1 LAKLPRE
8 AIGRLIVIDG
18 VDQSGKKTQ
27 TGLLVKRIR
36 QQGFHCVRW
45 DFPVY
50 QTTIGKR
57 LKAYLNGMERQDLHV
72 VHLLY
77 AANKWEVARKI
88 EGQLRRGCIVVANR
102 YTPSNLVYGS
112 AHGLPLDWLYM
123 LETGLPKPS
132 CVIILDISI
141 DTSLDRKNRG
151 RDVHEKDLPYL
162 ERVRRMYIQI
172 GKKYRWK
179 IIDGAA
185 APEEVNSKIWKAVAP
200 ILKSVRAPCYKEW
213 LF

>member
-1 LAKLPRE
+1 M
-8 AIGRLIVIDG
+8 IDG
-18 VDQSGKKTQ
+18 IDQSGKKTQ

-36 QQGFHCVRW
+36 QQGFHCTRW

-57 LKAYLNGMERQDLHV
+57 LKAYLGGMERPDLHV

-88 EGQLRRGCIVVANR
+88 EDQLRRGCIVVANR

-112 AHGLPLDWLYM
+112 AHGLSLDWLHA

-141 DTSLDRKNRG
+141 DTSFDRKNQS
-151 RDVHEKDLPYL
+151 RDVHERDLPYL
-162 ERVRRMYIQI
+162 ERVRRSYIQI

-179 IIDGAA
+179 IIDGGA
-185 APEEVNSKIWKAVAP
+185 APEEVNSKIWKTVAP
-200 ILKSVRAPCYKEW
+200 ILKSVRARRYKAR
-213 LF
+213 LFRLRDLA